1 MSIRTIRSAGLLAA
15 CTIASIALPA
25 AAQELEPKV
34 FLQTS
39 DDLHFVKVDRQG
51 TTCIMTFVNEKDQT
65 GVNLLVGRT
74 VLTNQLS
81 LFAATDIGT
90 HGATF
95 ELNRRT
101 LDGVVASRT
110 AFSKKSPKAGFYQ
123 YSSSLAQLRFDFDD
137 VRTTGGFL
145 LTEAGSKEPALFVGF
160 DGVERDRA
168 VAAMAQCV
176 ESLPEHWSL
185 DD

>member
-1 MSIRTIRSAGLLAA
+1 MSIRTIRSTGLLAA
-15 CTIASIALPA
+15 CTIAGIALPA

-110 AFSKKSPKAGFYQ
+110 AFSKKSPKGFGLKSRRSSKNVN
-123 YSSSLAQLRFDFDD
+123 SSSRISGPW
-137 VRTTGGFL
+137 RISSTWSSTGIWR
-145 LTEAGSKEPALFVGF
+145 P
-160 DGVERDRA
+160 
-168 VAAMAQCV
+168 C
-176 ESLPEHWSL
+176 
-185 DD
+185 

>member
-1 MSIRTIRSAGLLAA
+1 MSIRAIGSIGLLAA
-15 CTIASIALPA
+15 CTIAGTALPA

-39 DDLHFVKVDRQG
+39 DDLHFATVDRQG
-51 TTCIMTFVNEKDQT
+51 TTCILTFVNERDQT
-65 GVNLLVGRT
+65 GINLLVGRT

-81 LFAATDIGT
+81 LFAPPDIGT

-101 LDGVVASRT
+101 LDGVVASQT

-137 VRTTGGFL
+137 IRTTGGFL
-145 LTEAGSKEPALFVGF
+145 LTEAGGAS
-160 DGVERDRA
+160 
-168 VAAMAQCV
+168 AAIAAA
-176 ESLPEHWSL
+176 
-185 DD
+185 